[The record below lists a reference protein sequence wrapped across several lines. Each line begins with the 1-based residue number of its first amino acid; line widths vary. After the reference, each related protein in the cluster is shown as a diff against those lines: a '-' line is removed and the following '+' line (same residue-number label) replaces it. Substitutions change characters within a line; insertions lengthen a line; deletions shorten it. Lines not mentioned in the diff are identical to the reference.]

1 MQNTG
6 ILMFMFVIWDKK
18 LLLTEPSHLRATC
31 QGVEEVK
38 KHKTGKSHRC
48 GSRSYASFWILEA
61 HKNSGVSLTLQKYA
75 NSIEELNVPC
85 NEASQ
90 IQG

>member
-1 MQNTG
+1 MQNAG

-31 QGVEEVK
+31 QGIEEVK
-38 KHKTGKSHRC
+38 KHKTGESHRC
-48 GSRSYASFWILEA
+48 GARSYAPLWILEA

-75 NSIEELNVPC
+75 NSIEELNVPF
-85 NEASQ
+85 NEPCQ
-90 IQG
+90 IKG

>member
-1 MQNTG
+1 MQNAG

-18 LLLTEPSHLRATC
+18 LLLTEPSHLRATR

-48 GSRSYASFWILEA
+48 GSGSYAPFWVLEA
-61 HKNSGVSLTLQKYA
+61 HRKSGVSLALQKCA
-75 NSIEELNVPC
+75 NSIEELNVPF
-85 NEASQ
+85 NECSE
-90 IQG
+90 I

>member
-1 MQNTG
+1 MQNTS

-61 HKNSGVSLTLQKYA
+61 HKNSGVSLPLQKYA